1 MSVLSTPMG
10 VDENGTNIRTLYE
23 KSYRYLRSEEHTSE
37 LQS

>member
-23 KSYRYLRSEEHTSE
+23 KSYRYLYI
-37 LQS
+37 QGK